1 MLSGTSFQS
10 EMTADLGEFAE
21 LQPKTDSRK
30 QENMKDCGKR
40 DTCCA
45 DSMQFRLKR
54 RSDCMSCK
62 LVSPQNSISELQP
75 TSCKKSNLC
84 KQGT

>member
-1 MLSGTSFQS
+1 MLSGMSFQS

-54 RSDCMSCK
+54 RSDCISCK
-62 LVSPQNSISELQP
+62 LVSPQNSRAEALRTFSKKRNP
-75 TSCKKSNLC
+75 CKPK
-84 KQGT
+84 T